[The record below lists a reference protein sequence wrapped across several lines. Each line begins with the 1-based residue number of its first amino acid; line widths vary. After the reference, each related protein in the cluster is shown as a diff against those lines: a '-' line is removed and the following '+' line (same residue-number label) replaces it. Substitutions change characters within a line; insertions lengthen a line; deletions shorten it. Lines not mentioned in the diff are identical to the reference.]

1 MTMHMDETSW
11 LLERLERALGGRS
24 LEEVFSAPRALVGFE
39 AAVASSVDG
48 VLAQRAVEK
57 LRAGGRLLPAELE
70 ALEEGIRRAR
80 PALRIEKGRLPFL
93 ASPGLDDAARAVLE
107 ASLPGIA
114 SVGWR
119 WNIPWATA
127 FQVAPRVLMTCA
139 HVAERLL
146 QDDEALAQGHFVAR
160 FDADEHREERVIP
173 IIGALDRHPQEDVAF
188 LEMAS
193 DGPLEQGLRLAREP
207 WLSRGGRVL
216 GVGYPIYSDGNPPWI
231 DALFENVYGVKRA
244 SPGELLGEES
254 ARLFHDCT
262 TLSGNSGSPL
272 FELRTGLVVG
282 IHAAGQF
289 AWRNTAVSTRSI
301 HAVEQL
307 RSFVATWG

>member
-1 MTMHMDETSW
+1 MDETSW

-24 LEEVFSAPRALVGFE
+24 IEEVLPASRALVGFD
-39 AAVASSVDG
+39 AVVASSVDG
-48 VLAQRAVEK
+48 ALVQRAVEK
-57 LRAGGRLLPAELE
+57 LRAGGRLLPAELK
-70 ALEEGIRRAR
+70 ALEVGIRMAR
-80 PALRIEKGRLPFL
+80 PALRIERGRLPL
-93 ASPGLDDAARAVLE
+93 SSSLGLDDAARAVLE

-114 SVGWR
+114 SVGWS
-119 WNIPWATA
+119 WGIPLATA
-127 FQVAPRVLMTCA
+127 FQVAPRVLVTCA

-146 QDDEALAQGHFVAR
+146 HDSEDLSRGHFVAR
-160 FDADEHREERVIP
+160 FDADDHWEERVIP
-173 IIGALDRHPQEDVAF
+173 LKGVLARHPLEDVAF

-193 DGPLEQGLRLAREP
+193 DGPLVQGLRLAREP

-216 GVGYPIYSDGNPPWI
+216 GVGYPLYSDGNPSWV

-244 SPGELLGEES
+244 SPGELLGMEGE
-254 ARLFHDCT
+254 RLFHDCT

-272 FELRTGLVVG
+272 LEPRTGLVIG
-282 IHAAGQF
+282 IHASGQF
-289 AWRNTAVSTRSI
+289 ALRNTAVSTRAI